1 MPFSDMQITLGPPS
15 LPSIGIIHQTSKSDL
30 WHTLAF
36 GVHKPEFVPDVDVE
50 ILMVLSLF
58 IYSIPINPKSIVLN
72 CHHEYVCYDISCV
85 VYLIPSSQKHRN

>member
-36 GVHKPEFVPDVDVE
+36 GEHKPEFVPDVDVK
-50 ILMVLSLF
+50 IVDGAVLVHLLD
-58 IYSIPINPKSIVLN
+58 PNKSQEHCIKL
-72 CHHEYVCYDISCV
+72 
-85 VYLIPSSQKHRN
+85 SS